1 MWLMA
6 ESCGGEVVM
15 LVSREVSI
23 RVRLWELLVLLFVL
37 SGEAGAGISA
47 KVEGLLASRMPA
59 MLNLSA
65 PMSFCRARTVERCS
79 AG

>member
-1 MWLMA
+1 
-6 ESCGGEVVM
+6 M
-15 LVSREVSI
+15 LLDSSEVSMV
-23 RVRLWELLVLLFVL
+23 VRLWELVVLLLTLPPPPPVL
-37 SGEAGAGISA
+37 IGVAGEGGSSA

>member
-1 MWLMA
+1 MA
-6 ESCGGEVVM
+6 DSCGGEVVM
-15 LVSREVSI
+15 LVSSEVSI
-23 RVRLWELLVLLFVL
+23 KVRLCELLVLLPPPVL
-37 SGEAGAGISA
+37 SGDAGAGMSA

-59 MLNLSA
+59 ILNLSA